1 MNESDRIMSDSE
13 NLVQLVN
20 RLLVEKHFDGILVLF
35 QDSKN
40 VAKLKEIY
48 ADVIEICKTHLTDD
62 NFKAENN
69 ELYFCCE
76 DLLIIVAKFSSPEG
90 VLFELLEIIET
101 TESDNVFTTVLKALQ
116 ITLLQMKEKSRS
128 LEWSLGTI
136 KSYLD
141 KLPYPNYLSK
151 GYDEKEEKLIE
162 QDDQVRWKISFIV
175 FENFIEIVQF
185 FRSLS

>member
-1 MNESDRIMSDSE
+1 MLESESE

-20 RLLVEKHFDGILVLF
+20 RLLLEKHYDGVIVLM

-40 VAKLKEIY
+40 HVKLKEIY
-48 ADVIEICKTHLTDD
+48 ADMIEICKTHLTDE
-62 NFKAENN
+62 NFKAESN

-76 DLLIIVAKFSSPEG
+76 DLLTIVAKFGSPEG

-116 ITLLQMKEKSRS
+116 ITLLQQKEKSRS

-141 KLPYPNYLSK
+141 KLPYPEYLSK

-162 QDDQVRWKISFIV
+162 QNDQVSFVSGHDVIWVGRFLGVV
-175 FENFIEIVQF
+175 FV
-185 FRSLS
+185 RY